1 VHGSI
6 QPTLISEITR
16 LVRKRPLW
24 PSSRF
29 SPSRPNSAVT
39 YVNLRIALG
48 TDLISRLDPPSS
60 LFPIDSAFYLI
71 KMASSPARF
80 DSFSAWVSH
89 LQSLEHAP
97 FLQALQAWDS
107 WEWARLDDLDPA
119 QPLFDTLDS
128 LLDLQT
134 APETLD
140 LLLDRS
146 LLVLKHSTSK
156 GLYGSVE
163 RLVGLLDHE
172 DCRVLSKV
180 LAILQTLVV
189 RVTQNIKL
197 TKAHKNPALCAKLYV
212 IGLGAQLN
220 SAVSVS
226 LVELC
231 EGPMDLSLI
240 SLREEGE
247 TKAFRLEN
255 AQVSEKYRYFLLN
268 RQRMA
273 HWNDSKSRRELVL
286 TCQLQ
291 ALSVL
296 LQSTPEPS
304 TLQDFCRTL
313 PDLWLLPAV
322 PQLLQMQLSPLL
334 HASLVDVLTAIL
346 VMNEG
351 QLLRNESSQ
360 NQVISSTYGL
370 LALWQQHGL
379 LQSLLRDLTSK
390 APSAVPAA
398 STHCPEFV
406 KAVLYLSS
414 VCADY
419 KSRSETAHIPGM
431 TVSLLRMLEEPGG
444 FYPFRFSALSKAVR
458 VLCVLVSQS
467 IDMFKEAQGMQRILQ
482 VASFEMEQL
491 ANDLQIPY
499 STDIGK
505 SPNTHDRSYFVRGLL
520 RLIKVALSKWDALPG
535 LATSE
540 VKRVVGSPLMD
551 SIRVVYE
558 SRNADIFE
566 QSIQLL
572 TSLINEQASIVPDLV
587 ARGTLPALLQ
597 ALDTIT
603 PTNPKLMA
611 AIARVLC
618 AISLHAE
625 GAKLLEG
632 FNTVSKLLQG
642 LGSLEGLSLTNDLAV
657 DIAESLQDVLSRV
670 SSFKEK
676 AVEGSLA
683 MLATFYRAPHPS
695 QEKFFTQLTNIC
707 RLLAVLF
714 SFSADLFRLFIEKDG
729 FESFLSI
736 LMLPILPQTF
746 NNEFHGVLHLFKS
759 LQGSSQSSPILT
771 RVLTSIEDQLQLLET
786 MVGPLGQTR
795 DLSRV
800 QGCAQLQSMSEHD
813 QLIVVLTR
821 VDSLVE
827 MARQLIC
834 LAGVLGDSA
843 PGLAN
848 ILHRLGELV
857 RILICEQARLAAVP
871 NPDKQTSEFNMPI
884 DIKDIENPEVKSFD
898 ENFYFTCQL
907 SIRKLLR
914 GITRLGQIRSRQAYT
929 EETAEILAAAMGSVL
944 SRLVNE
950 LDLNRLEG
958 NQAYYYS
965 LLLSDVV
972 KVLANDQGPGVVML
986 AFYRC
991 EGLQRVLDFL
1001 VDLKDLS
1008 FRLTAQSSL
1017 QFDLVN
1023 CLQILWSLG
1032 GKLLESMFQNKISA
1046 ARDPPGVFSKFGL
1059 KDQREVQRFMQSLV
1073 LTTLQRLE
1081 NFKCGLVSL
1090 AFARSVIEIF
1100 RFGIDMLRVESE
1112 CTVAQKLQDMGFPT
1126 KNIKDTLQMLGSRA
1140 SLHSATDFLLK
1151 RGEATTEDEEECR
1164 EVLAKLEG
1172 LHLLVAGSI
1181 GHVTALAG
1189 SMAELIYKLGQKSGQ
1204 FIPEMMDML
1213 IAQVKTN
1220 VESVRECELLGAVL
1234 QPVAILTSRCQEA
1247 VLHLGTTAF
1256 PRELL
1261 IPLYH
1266 FHQLPGELRA
1276 ANTWLTSAFTI
1287 LDAQVRYANFPKE
1300 EVLQA
1305 LFAFLS
1311 EDISLCEDA
1320 LSALLQLLL
1329 ALTEPLELAKEF
1341 VCSGRLAQLL
1351 AVKCESRSNK
1361 TQFLPLLLQ
1370 LSESP
1375 QLFKTTIELALAQW
1389 LSEGKQSL
1397 KVLLEKFSPQIKR
1410 SRGLFKA
1417 VFVSICKVTRTDK
1430 GETEV
1435 EERKEK
1441 EEIPTEDWEVV
1452 STLAQSLRSQ
1462 HSREQAGETDRC
1474 LLTDHLVTLLSEVLQ
1489 NYPMAVH
1496 HLLKAGFLCFLI
1508 RDLIPFKYH
1517 LKLDAGK
1524 VLFTYPGTQ
1533 TSVTPQSYQAWVKAA
1548 LKLLKVLTF
1557 KHAQTQPSEAHA
1569 KANHPILKA
1578 RKQMMKELNKALQES
1593 SRPGWFQDPKAVSVV
1608 RSCAIVV
1615 MQLLRE
1621 TPKAPFT
1628 TSNPA
1633 ELAKGLLSDKF
1644 AIMKHLTTAATGVDL
1659 HFRRAASVL
1668 NLLFA
1673 PLEILTRYA
1682 ISFLLHTS
1690 KQHTCEVEPMEEEVE
1705 VLDLGKYD
1713 LSGSESSQ
1721 QLSASVSE
1729 DDEEGEEGGEEMSV
1743 DDQSSLEESQVDDEE
1758 NEGSSGEEI
1767 EEEISEDE
1775 IGTDLVVVESRNT
1788 EPFWADV
1795 DQDEELTEF
1804 GREPWTRNLRPA
1816 WEPSLAQERQLVDQ
1830 PIGEFDPDMHQQPII
1845 VNHRSIDRRQLME
1858 IEQVPMFRGEVEGPG
1873 DDFIHVLFSR
1883 SRKEQPAK
1891 NPPKPADDEIESLL
1905 EELTEGVETVSRMTP
1920 EPPPLPNIDPTFLEA
1935 LPEDVR
1941 REVQHTLS
1949 PDLESHRSHEMDNA
1963 SFVASLTPD
1972 LRRDVLANCPEE
1984 FLNSLPPELVA
1995 EARTYQ
2001 DRPVHRVV
2009 PHAVEPPR
2017 RTESEGEIAELDDK
2031 SAGSLS
2037 RLDEDFWKLLLKAIY
2052 LLTPVNREILASL
2065 LLNISANAENRKEL
2079 LDSLVALLSPAP
2091 GYEFLPA
2098 HLFGSDTYLETPQ
2111 QLFAIVT
2118 NRVLDLLQFL
2128 TKNNPKVSAQLFSSA
2143 HFPNLVHLLRLQ
2155 LFKTSPSH
2163 LNPLLS
2169 LLQEA
2174 LEKAKGTIPAFP
2186 EELLLQIT
2194 ESVTYDSLS
2203 DMGTKVAQDLV
2214 SLLCEQEENK
2224 GKLERILM
2232 VRIRETACSVAA
2244 VLHNSSESSGVM
2256 EVQLLKLCKV
2266 LQSVNPVCDFTPLH
2280 PLWPPL
2286 SSALN
2291 SLTQTESDL
2300 ASTASPLLSKLLPVI
2315 ETFFIAHEHKT
2326 TDEIFR
2332 LFCDKNRKVLNLV
2345 VRQNPALL
2353 EDTLNSLIT
2362 RFHYLLD
2369 FENKRSYFKTELRSQ
2384 RPDRSFE
2391 TIRLHVRRTDVFED
2405 SFHQLKN
2412 RSAQELLGKL
2422 RVQFMGEEGIDAGGV
2437 AREWYSLLAKEM
2449 FNPNYALF
2457 IPAASNGVSFQP
2469 NPLSAINAEHLQY
2482 FKFVG
2487 RVIGKSLFDG
2497 VTLDVYFTRSFYKHI
2512 LGQEIAPQDMEDS
2525 DPDFYRSLTSINL
2538 DESDLQEYYFVYTE
2552 ERFGAMTQQELVPGG
2567 KDVRVTEANK
2577 MEYIQLLCDMKMTA
2591 SIQVQLAAFLEGFHE
2606 IIPQKLVSIFDA
2618 KELELLIAGLP
2629 EVDLFDLR
2637 NNTEYHNYTPESP
2650 IILWFWETLADFAQ
2664 EERAEFIQFVTG
2676 SSKVPLDGFKA
2687 LQGIGGVQKFQIHKS
2702 FTSPNRLPT
2711 AHTCM
2716 NQLDLPE
2723 YPTKDVL
2730 RTRLKLAISE
2740 GKEGFGFA

>member
-1 VHGSI
+1 MLIRGSN
-6 QPTLISEITR
+6 
-16 LVRKRPLW
+16 RK
-24 PSSRF
+24 
-29 SPSRPNSAVT
+29 N
-39 YVNLRIALG
+39 
-48 TDLISRLDPPSS
+48 
-60 LFPIDSAFYLI
+60 
-71 KMASSPARF
+71 
-80 DSFSAWVSH
+80 
-89 LQSLEHAP
+89 Q
-97 FLQALQAWDS
+97 
-107 WEWARLDDLDPA
+107 
-119 QPLFDTLDS
+119 
-128 LLDLQT
+128 
-134 APETLD
+134 
-140 LLLDRS
+140 
-146 LLVLKHSTSK
+146 KH
-156 GLYGSVE
+156 
-163 RLVGLLDHE
+163 R
-172 DCRVLSKV
+172 
-180 LAILQTLVV
+180 
-189 RVTQNIKL
+189 
-197 TKAHKNPALCAKLYV
+197 
-212 IGLGAQLN
+212 
-220 SAVSVS
+220 
-226 LVELC
+226 
-231 EGPMDLSLI
+231 
-240 SLREEGE
+240 E

-255 AQVSEKYRYFLLN
+255 AQISEKYRYFLLN
-268 RQRMA
+268 RQRMSN
-273 HWNDSKSRRELVL
+273 WSDSDPRRQLML

-304 TLQDFCRTL
+304 FLQDFCRTL

-322 PQLLQMQLSPLL
+322 PALLQRALMPHL
-334 HASLVDVLTAIL
+334 HAALVDVLTAIV

-360 NQVISSTYGL
+360 NQVINSTYTL

-379 LQSLLRDLTSK
+379 LQTLLRDLTNTH
-390 APSAVPAA
+390 PSAVPAET
-398 STHCPEFV
+398 THYPEFV

-431 TVSLLRMLEEPGG
+431 TVSLLRMLEAPVDS
-444 FYPFRFSALSKAVR
+444 YPFRFSALSKAVR
-458 VLCVLVSQS
+458 VLCLLVSQS
-467 IDMFKEAQGMQRILQ
+467 IDMFKEAQGMQRVLQ

-491 ANDLQIPY
+491 ANDRHIPY
-499 STDIGK
+499 ATHIGGC
-505 SPNTHDRSYFVRGLL
+505 PNTYDRSYYVRGLL
-520 RLIKVALSKWDALPG
+520 RLIKVALSKWDAMPG

-540 VKRVVGSPLMD
+540 VRKVVGSPLMD
-551 SIRVVYE
+551 SIRAVYE

-603 PTNPKLMA
+603 PSNPKLMA

-642 LGSLEGLSLTNDLAV
+642 LGSLEGLNLTNDLAV

-683 MLATFYRAPHPS
+683 MLTAFYKAPHPS
-695 QEKFFTQLTNIC
+695 QEKFFLQLTNIC
-707 RLLAVLF
+707 RLLAILF
-714 SFSADLFRLFIEKDG
+714 NYSADLFRVFIEKDG
-729 FESFLSI
+729 FECFLSI

-746 NNEFHGVLHLFKS
+746 NNEFSGVLHLFKS
-759 LQGSSQSSPILT
+759 LQGSGQSSPILT
-771 RVLTSIEDQLQLLET
+771 RVLTCIEEQLQLLET
-786 MVGPLGQTR
+786 LIGPLGQTR
-795 DLSRV
+795 DLSKV
-800 QGCAQLQSMSEHD
+800 QGCAELQGMSEHD
-813 QLIVVLTR
+813 QLIIVLTR

-827 MARQLIC
+827 MARQLIVF
-834 LAGVLGDSA
+834 AGVLGDCAS
-843 PGLAN
+843 GFAN

-857 RILICEQARLAAVP
+857 RILICEQARLAPAP
-871 NPDKQTSEFNMPI
+871 KPDKQTSEFNMAI

-914 GITRLGQIRSRQAYT
+914 GITRLGQTRSRQVYT
-929 EETAEILAAAMGSVL
+929 EDTAEILSAAMGSVL

-950 LDLNRLEG
+950 LDLNKLEG

-972 KVLANDQGPGVVML
+972 KVLANDQGPGLVML

-1008 FRLTAQSSL
+1008 FRLQSQGNL

-1032 GKLLESMFQNKISA
+1032 GKLLESMFLSKPSP
-1046 ARDPPGVFSKFGL
+1046 ARDQLNVFPKFGL
-1059 KDQREVQRFMQSLV
+1059 KDQREMQRLMQSLA
-1073 LTTLQRLE
+1073 LSTLQRLE
-1081 NFKCGLVSL
+1081 NLKCGLVSL
-1090 AFARSVIEIF
+1090 AFVRSVIEIF
-1100 RFGIDMLRVESE
+1100 RAGIDMMRVESE
-1112 CTVAQKLQDMGFPT
+1112 STVAQKLQDMGFPDR
-1126 KNIKDTLQMLGSRA
+1126 NIKDALQILGSRA

-1151 RGEATTEDEEECR
+1151 RGANTVEDEEESR
-1164 EVLAKLEG
+1164 EVLEKLEG
-1172 LHLLVAGSI
+1172 LHLLIAGSI
-1181 GHVTALAG
+1181 GHVNSLAG
-1189 SMAELIYKLGQKSGQ
+1189 PVAELLYKIGQKSGHL
-1204 FIPEMMDML
+1204 IPEMVDML
-1213 IAQVKTN
+1213 VAQVKTDL
-1220 VESVRECELLGAVL
+1220 RTTADCELLGAVL
-1234 QPVAILTSRCQEA
+1234 QPIAMLASRCQEA
-1247 VLHLGTTAF
+1247 VTHLSTTTF

-1261 IPLYH
+1261 LPISR
-1266 FHQLPGELRA
+1266 FHQSPSESA
-1276 ANTWLTSAFTI
+1276 SSWLTSAFTI
-1287 LDAQVRYANFPKE
+1287 LDSQVRYANFPKE

-1305 LFAFLS
+1305 ILSFLTDGISLS
-1311 EDISLCEDA
+1311 EDTLNT
-1320 LSALLQLLL
+1320 LLQLLL
-1329 ALTEPLELAKEF
+1329 SITEPLELAKDF
-1341 VCSGRLAQLL
+1341 VLSGHLSHLL
-1351 AVKCESRSNK
+1351 SIKCESRSNK
-1361 TQFLPLLLQ
+1361 PQFLPLLLQ

-1375 QLFKTTIELALAQW
+1375 QLFKATIEQSLMQW
-1389 LSEGKQSL
+1389 LSDGKQSL
-1397 KVLLEKFSPQIKR
+1397 KVMLEKFSPQIKR

-1417 VFVSICKVTRTDK
+1417 VFGSICKVIKTEK
-1430 GETEV
+1430 GEAEV
-1435 EERKEK
+1435 EERKER
-1441 EEIPTEDWEVV
+1441 EDVTTEDWEVV
-1452 STLAQSLRSQ
+1452 SMLAQALRTQ
-1462 HSREQAGETDRC
+1462 HSREQAGETDRF

-1489 NYPMAVH
+1489 SYPAAVH
-1496 HLLKAGFLCFLI
+1496 HLLKADFLSFLI

-1517 LKLDAGK
+1517 LKLEAGK
-1524 VLFTYPGTQ
+1524 VLFTYPGSQ
-1533 TSVTPQSYQAWVKAA
+1533 TSVTPQSYQVWVKAA

-1557 KHAQTQPSEAHA
+1557 RHAQTLPSDTPA

-1578 RKQMMKELNKALQES
+1578 RKQMMKELNRALQES
-1593 SRPGWFQDPKAVSVV
+1593 SKPGWFQDPKAVSVV

-1644 AIMKHLTTAATGVDL
+1644 AIVKHLTTAATGVDL

-1682 ISFLLHTS
+1682 ISFLLHSS
-1690 KQHTCEVEPMEEEVE
+1690 KQHTCEAEPMETEVE
-1705 VLDLGKYD
+1705 LVDLEKYD
-1713 LSGSESSQ
+1713 FSGSESSRH
-1721 QLSASVSE
+1721 LSASVSE
-1729 DDEEGEEGGEEMSV
+1729 DEEEGEGEGEEMSV
-1743 DDQSSLEESQVDDEE
+1743 DDQSSMEESQGEDEE
-1758 NEGSSGEEI
+1758 NGGSSGDEV
-1767 EEEISEDE
+1767 EEEVTEE
-1775 IGTDLVVVESRNT
+1775 EVEPDLVVVETRNT

-1804 GREPWTRNLRPA
+1804 REPWARNLRPT

-1830 PIGEFDPDMHQQPII
+1830 PIGDFDSDMHQPPII

-1858 IEQVPMFRGEVEGPG
+1858 IEQVPMFRGDVEGPG
-1873 DDFIHVLFSR
+1873 DEFIHVLFSR

-1905 EELTEGVETVSRMTP
+1905 QELTEGVETVSRMTP
-1920 EPPPLPNIDPTFLEA
+1920 EPPPLPEIDPTFLEA
-1935 LPEDVR
+1935 LPEEVR

-1949 PDLESHRSHEMDNA
+1949 SELESHRSHEMDNA

-1972 LRRDVLANCPEE
+1972 LRRDVLANCPED
-1984 FLNSLPPELVA
+1984 FLNSLPPEFIA

-2001 DRPVHRVV
+2001 DRPAHRVI
-2009 PHAVEPPR
+2009 PHVVEPPR
-2017 RTESEGEIAELDDK
+2017 RTESEGGEIAELDDK
-2031 SAGSLS
+2031 LAGSLP
-2037 RLDEDFWKLLLKAIY
+2037 RLDEDFLKLLLKTIY

-2065 LLNISANAENRKEL
+2065 LLNLTANAENRKDL
-2079 LDSLVALLSPAP
+2079 LDALVTLLTPSP

-2118 NRVLDLLQFL
+2118 NRVLDILQYL
-2128 TKNNPKVSAQLFSSA
+2128 TKHNPKVSSQLFSSS
-2143 HFPNLVHLLRLQ
+2143 HFLTLINLLRLQ
-2155 LFKTSPSH
+2155 LFKTSPGH
-2163 LNPLLS
+2163 LNPLL
-2169 LLQEA
+2169 LLIYEA
-2174 LEKAKGTIPAFP
+2174 LEKVKGNVPVFSD
-2186 EELLLQIT
+2186 EVLLQIC
-2194 ESVTYDSLS
+2194 ESVTYESLP
-2203 DMGTKVAQDLV
+2203 DAGTKLAQDLV
-2214 SLLCEQEENK
+2214 SLLCEQTDNK
-2224 GKLERILM
+2224 EKLEQILVKRIQ
-2232 VRIRETACSVAA
+2232 ETAYYVASV
-2244 VLHNSSESSGVM
+2244 LSNCSESNGLLES
-2256 EVQLLKLCKV
+2256 QLLKLCKV
-2266 LQSVNPVCDFTPLH
+2266 LQSVNLSYDFTPLQS
-2280 PLWPPL
+2280 LWPPL

-2291 SLTQTESDL
+2291 SLTQAESDL
-2300 ASTASPLLSKLLPVI
+2300 ASTANPLLSKLLPVI

-2362 RFHYLLD
+2362 RFHNLLD

-2391 TIRLHVRRTDVFED
+2391 TIRLHVRRMDMFED

-2412 RSAQELLGKL
+2412 RTAQELLGKL

-2487 RVIGKSLFDG
+2487 RVIGKALFDG

-2525 DPDFYRSLTSINL
+2525 DPDFYRNLTSINL

-2552 ERFGAMTQQELVPGG
+2552 ERFGEMTQQELIPGG
-2567 KDVRVTEANK
+2567 KDIRVTEANK
-2577 MEYIQLLCDMKMTA
+2577 MEYIKLLCDMKMTA
-2591 SIQVQLAAFLEGFHE
+2591 SIKVQLAAFLEGFHE

-2618 KELELLIAGLP
+2618 KELELLVAGLP
-2629 EVDLFDLR
+2629 EVDMFDLR

-2650 IILWFWETLADFAQ
+2650 IITWFWEVFADLSQ

-2676 SSKVPLDGFKA
+2676 SSKVPLEGFKA

-2702 FTSPNRLPT
+2702 FTSPDRLPT

-2723 YPTKDVL
+2723 YPTKEVL